1 MSEFASAAM
10 VRVLGQG
17 MNALGLSTDPLQ
29 NVRTG
34 TESAWVELD
43 EKRRIVMWAVAQA
56 GHACLPLLGRGLHA
70 LSHEPTHAALAAAR
84 SPEDLLMRWQRLER
98 YIHSS
103 HRVAFRWPDARSER
117 QSVLL
122 THQPRPGHAP
132 PLPEESLVVLGVLAA
147 LLEAVGA
154 SGVQVFMGT
163 VRVYPV
169 ADAAQLQAL
178 VQRGDTQ
185 TWAMRWQDFAA
196 KTPPAPTPSPNLALK
211 DALPQNLSLPNW
223 PPLAQQTA
231 GLILQDLMHPP
242 SLAQAAAALGRS
254 ARSMQRALAGSGLSH
269 TSLLAQCRVLAASRC
284 LLQTPMPLAEVG
296 FLCGFSDQPHFTRA
310 FRQQVGVT
318 PARYRQEFRA
328 WVTVHAAAGSPHT

>member
-1 MSEFASAAM
+1 MGEFASAAM

-17 MNALGLSTDPLQ
+17 MKALGLSKDPLQ
-29 NVRTG
+29 NVRAG
-34 TESAWVELD
+34 KESAWVELD

-103 HRVAFRWPDARSER
+103 HRVAFRWPDASSESN
-117 QSVLL
+117 SVLL
-122 THQPRPGHAP
+122 LHQPRAGHAP

-154 SGVQVFMGT
+154 TGVEVLIGT
-163 VRVYPV
+163 VHVYPV
-169 ADAAQLQAL
+169 ADTAQLQAL
-178 VQRGDTQ
+178 VQRGDTY
-185 TWAMRWQDFAA
+185 TWTMRWQAFAA
-196 KTPPAPTPSPNLALK
+196 RASQEPELAATPALK
-211 DALPQNLSLPNW
+211 DALPENLNLPNW
-223 PPLAQQTA
+223 PPLAQQVA
-231 GLILQDLMHPP
+231 VLILQDLMHPP
-242 SLAQAAAALGRS
+242 SLAQAAAALGWS

-269 TSLLAQCRVLAASRC
+269 TSLMAQCRVLAASRC

-318 PARYRQEFRA
+318 PARYRQEFG
-328 WVTVHAAAGSPHT
+328 AG